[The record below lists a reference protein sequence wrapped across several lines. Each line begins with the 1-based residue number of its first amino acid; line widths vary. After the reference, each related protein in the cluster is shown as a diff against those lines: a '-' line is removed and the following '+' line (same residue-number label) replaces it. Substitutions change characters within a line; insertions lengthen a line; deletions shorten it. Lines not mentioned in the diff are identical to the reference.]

1 MNQKEAVL
9 KLREVL
15 KLRHLSLATE
25 DAYVGWLIRY
35 SRFISE
41 RCHEAKPRREM
52 VYCDICRQW
61 FCEGCYKSD
70 HVWQCA
76 ED

>member
-1 MNQKEAVL
+1 MGARPPASPEEVRL
-9 KLREVL
+9 KPRYFRE
-15 KLRHLSLATE
+15 RQCA
-25 DAYVGWLIRY
+25 
-35 SRFISE
+35 
-41 RCHEAKPRREM
+41 RCHDFKPRRKM

-61 FCEGCYKSD
+61 FCEECHRSD